1 MIPHLTRTTLAL
13 ALAVLASGCFS
24 LEHKGS
30 VTAPTDPQTLA
41 ALLGNWTSSPVLP
54 SADTC
59 TNFSWE
65 VTEQTANSATGTF
78 GGTCPGGLTLTG
90 TARGTLLGSTVTWTA
105 NGNATASGLPSC
117 AFTLNGTAYLEAAT
131 IRVPYTGQT
140 CLGPVQGEEVFR
152 RN

>member
-1 MIPHLTRTTLAL
+1 MKPTLTRLTLAL
-13 ALAVLASGCFS
+13 ALAVLAGGCFS
-24 LEHKGS
+24 VDHKS
-30 VTAPTDPQTLA
+30 TLTAPSDPQTLA
-41 ALLGNWTSSPVLP
+41 ALLGSWTSSAMLP

-65 VTEQTANSATGTF
+65 VTEQTGNSAAGTF
-78 GGTCPGGLTLTG
+78 SGTCPGGLRLTG

-105 NGNATASGLPSC
+105 NGNATASGLPAC
-117 AFTLNGTAYLEAAT
+117 AFTLNGTAYLEATT

-152 RN
+152 RK